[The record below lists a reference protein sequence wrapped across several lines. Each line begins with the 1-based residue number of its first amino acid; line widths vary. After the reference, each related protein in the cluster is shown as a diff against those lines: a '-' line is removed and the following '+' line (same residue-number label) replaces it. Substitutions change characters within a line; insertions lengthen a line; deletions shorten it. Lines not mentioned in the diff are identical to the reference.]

1 MEEVKRETTSKGPV
15 VVTGASGFVG
25 SWLVMKLLQAG
36 YTVRATVRDTGNVEK
51 TKPLLEL
58 PGAKER
64 LSIWRADL
72 SEEGSFDEAIAG
84 CTGVFH
90 VATPMDFDS
99 KDPENE
105 VIKPTVEG
113 MLSIMRACKE
123 AGTVKRVVFTSS
135 AGSVNIEEQQRPAY
149 DQDNWSDI
157 DFCRRVKM
165 TGWMYFVSKA
175 LAEKAAMEYARENG
189 LDLISIIPTLVV
201 GPFISAGMPPSLVTA
216 LALITGTGEKHKYS
230 ATACLHA
237 EPQHRQLGLMETNV
251 ALAGN
256 EAHYSILKQVQLVH
270 LDDLC
275 DSMTYLFEHP
285 DANGRYIC
293 SSHDAT
299 IHGLARMLRD
309 RFPEYE
315 IPQKLAGIDDDLP
328 PIHFSSKKLL
338 DHGFRFRYT
347 AEDMFDDAIRTCREK
362 GLIPLG
368 ADSPLSA
375 PGKVAALLV
384 VEGQAIGAET

>member
-1 MEEVKRETTSKGPV
+1 MDGNKGPAG
-15 VVTGASGFVG
+15 VTGASGFVG
-25 SWLVMKLLQAG
+25 SWLVLELLQAG
-36 YTVRATVRDTGNVEK
+36 YTVRATVRDPANVEK
-51 TKPLLEL
+51 NKPLLEL

-64 LSIWRADL
+64 LSIWKADL
-72 SEEGSFDEAIAG
+72 SDEGSFDDAIVG

-123 AGTVKRVVFTSS
+123 AGTVKRIVFTSS
-135 AGSVNIEEQQRPAY
+135 AGSVNIEERQRPAY

-165 TGWMYFVSKA
+165 TGWMYFVSKS
-175 LAEKAAMEYARENG
+175 LAEKAAMEYASENG
-189 LDLISIIPTLVV
+189 LDFISIIPTLVV
-201 GPFISAGMPPSLVTA
+201 SPFLSADMPPSLVTA
-216 LALITGTGEKHKYS
+216 LALIT
-230 ATACLHA
+230 
-237 EPQHRQLGLMETNV
+237 
-251 ALAGN
+251 GN

-275 DSMTYLFEHP
+275 DAMTFLFEHP
-285 DANGRYIC
+285 EANGRYIC

-309 RFPEYE
+309 RIPEYS
-315 IPQKLAGIDDDLP
+315 IPHKFAGVDDDLQ

-338 DHGFRFRYT
+338 DHGFSFRYT
-347 AEDMFDDAIRTCREK
+347 AEDMFDAAIRTCREK

-368 ADSPLSA
+368 DA
-375 PGKVAALLV
+375 PAPAAAGKLGALAAGK
-384 VEGQAIGAET
+384 GQAIGTET

>member
-1 MEEVKRETTSKGPV
+1 MKQEVKIQMNGEKTSGNKGPV

-36 YTVRATVRDTGNVEK
+36 YTVRATVRDPGNVEK

-90 VATPMDFDS
+90 VATPMDFES

-135 AGSVNIEEQQRPAY
+135 AGTVNIEEQKRPAY

-165 TGWMYFVSKA
+165 TGWMYFVSKS
-175 LAEKAAMEYARENG
+175 LAEKAAMDYAKENG
-189 LDLISIIPTLVV
+189 VDFISIIPTLVV
-201 GPFISAGMPPSLVTA
+201 GPFLSAGMPPSLVTA
-216 LALITGTGEKHKYS
+216 LALITE
-230 ATACLHA
+230 
-237 EPQHRQLGLMETNV
+237 
-251 ALAGN
+251 N

-293 SSHDAT
+293 SSHDTT
-299 IHGLARMLRD
+299 IHGIARLLKE
-309 RFPEYE
+309 RFPEYD
-315 IPQKLAGIDDDLP
+315 IPQKFPGVDDDLQ

-347 AEDMFDDAIRTCREK
+347 AEDMFDAAVWTCREK

-368 ADSPLSA
+368 AEGAGGKASA
-375 PGKVAALLV
+375 TSKLGAVLV
-384 VEGQAIGAET
+384 GEGQAIGAET